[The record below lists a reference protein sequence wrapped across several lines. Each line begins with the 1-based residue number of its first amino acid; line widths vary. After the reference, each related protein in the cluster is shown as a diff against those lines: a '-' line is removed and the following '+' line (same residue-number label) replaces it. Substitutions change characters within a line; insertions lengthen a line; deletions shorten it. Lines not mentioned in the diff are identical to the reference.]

1 MPYIL
6 SEQIILNGVELG
18 YNRQDIHERLR
29 VILTKL
35 KRDTSQIISNDNTLE
50 IILVIFENDDVIS
63 RIIKE
68 KKISINPED
77 YIGRAIQ
84 QTEIFYHDKYKS
96 LELSDL

>member
-29 VILTKL
+29 VILTKF
-35 KRDTSQIISNDNTLE
+35 KCDTLQIISNDNTLE
-50 IILVIFENDDVIS
+50 IILIIFETDDVIS
-63 RIIKE
+63 RIIKD
-68 KKISINPED
+68 KKISINPQD

-84 QTEIFYHDKYKS
+84 QIGLFYNDKYKS
-96 LELSDL
+96 LKLSDL